1 VGPPTS
7 GVPEIDVFLANF
19 RVVVLR
25 GGLVTVEGLR
35 RELGF
40 GDKNRVTYDLGRRL
54 ISRRDVARYLAA
66 SRTIA
71 GAEPD
76 ARAMTELYRLH
87 DAACAAAEQRGVSV
101 HESRQSRLDQEE
113 QQNRE
118 VRAELDQAERDQ
130 TALREALAAARST
143 TVKSEQ
149 LIAQLKELLQEV
161 TDQLRESRR
170 TVAALTNQKNA
181 LLTRVNRLSA
191 ENRALRASL
200 AELRTKP
207 RSQRPVNA
215 RFGLIRLPGELSLLF
230 AALTIGLFTAALSD
244 IQLHTVWTHPTV
256 TAILIVLTYLGARGV
271 DLSELRGGGVALV
284 TSLVLAKT
292 VLIASVVFL
301 VFLNSSYLALA
312 MAVAQIAP
320 SSYAMLLMRSNS
332 NLRSR
337 HLVHVWAAI
346 DGPISTLLTVY
357 SAPLLARGDGSAAL
371 AIDLVTN
378 VIFAMAV
385 FVMHRAVRMLGMLRG
400 ANSRLANLVT
410 WNVLLLCLAIGT
422 WQSLVLGIALVG
434 LFLRPVPNGVSNHA
448 ERSIL
453 AVTALLAGLTLADG
467 INVAAGVLLGVAAYL
482 AQMLVAIPIR
492 EPRFGLAHRTS
503 SDVLVLALV
512 LEPLLPGSVATLIPA
527 LLVTTG
533 LHRATNRI
541 FDLTNRSTSTTM
553 SPALTNP
560 LLPDAKS
567 RVAA

>member
-1 VGPPTS
+1 
-7 GVPEIDVFLANF
+7 VFLANF

-541 FDLTNRSTSTTM
+541 FDLTNRSASTTM

>member
-1 VGPPTS
+1 MGPPTS

-541 FDLTNRSTSTTM
+541 FDLTNRSASTTM